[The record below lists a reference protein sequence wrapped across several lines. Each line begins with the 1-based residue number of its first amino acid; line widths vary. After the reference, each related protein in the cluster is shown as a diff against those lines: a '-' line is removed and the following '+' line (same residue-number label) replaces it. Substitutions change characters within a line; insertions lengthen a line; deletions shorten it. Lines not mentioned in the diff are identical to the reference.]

1 MRKLLLLACLAS
13 TLHSACAP
21 KTVPLPVVTAPRFPD
36 FMKPA
41 VPAALAGSPI
51 AQYHERAWTFLQA
64 GDLQRAD
71 SEISAALKTDPGF
84 FTADIDAAYV
94 ALARKDPQAAVGR
107 FDRAL
112 RRQPADVPALVGK
125 GLALSAL
132 DRSAEA
138 LEAFQAA
145 LASDPSLSDIGRRVE
160 VLKFRGL
167 ERSVAEARRAAQ
179 AGRTEEAVHAYRA
192 AIGSSPE
199 SAFLYREV
207 AEVERQRG
215 ELDAALADFRKA
227 LEIEPSDSSSQAR
240 IAEVLEARGDL
251 TGAIDAYTAALAIA
265 PDPQLEARREAIR
278 TRIELA
284 NLPEEYRAIETTPRL
299 TRGGLA
305 ALVGVRLGPWLQ
317 RLDQGDVEV
326 MTDIRSHWAE
336 RWILDVARAG
346 VLDPFANHTFQPRA
360 EVRKSDL
367 AQLARRLLTR
377 AGMVPQ
383 TRLASWQEA
392 RLSFPDVPAAHVAYP
407 AASFAVSCGVLARE
421 PNGSFQPSRVVT
433 GQEGAAA
440 VDRLRALMEPPS
452 GQRPV
457 RQ

>member
-1 MRKLLLLACLAS
+1 MRKFWPLACLAFA
-13 TLHSACAP
+13 LQIACAP
-21 KTVPLPVVTAPRFPD
+21 KTVDLPVVTAPRFPD

-41 VPAALAGSPI
+41 VPAALAGSAI
-51 AQYHERAWTFLQA
+51 AQHHERAWTFLQA

-71 SEISAALKTDPGF
+71 TEIGAALKTDPGF
-84 FTADIDAAYV
+84 FTAEIDSAYV

-112 RRQPADVPALVGK
+112 RRQPTDVSALVGK
-125 GLALSAL
+125 GMALTSL

-145 LASDPSLSDIGRRVE
+145 LTSDPSLVDIGRRVE

-167 ERSVAEARRAAQ
+167 ERSVADARRAAQ
-179 AGRTEEAVHAYRA
+179 AGRTEEAAKAYRA
-192 AIGSSPE
+192 ALGSSPE
-199 SAFLYREV
+199 SAFLYREL

-227 LEIEPSDSSSQAR
+227 VELEPGDGSSQTR
-240 IAEVLEARGDL
+240 IAELLEARGDL
-251 TGAIDAYTAALAIA
+251 TGAIEAYTAALAIA
-265 PDPQLEARREAIR
+265 PDAQLEAKREAIR
-278 TRIELA
+278 TRIERA
-284 NLPEEYRAIETTPRL
+284 SLPEEYRAIETTPRL
-299 TRGGLA
+299 TRGELA
-305 ALVGVRLGPWLQ
+305 ALVGVRLSPWLL
-317 RLDQGDVEV
+317 RPDQGDVEV

-346 VLDPFANHTFQPRA
+346 VMDPFANHTFQPRA

-377 AGMVPQ
+377 VGMVPQ
-383 TRLASWQEA
+383 RRLASWQEA

-407 AASFAVSCGVLARE
+407 AASFAVSCGVLTRE

-440 VDRLRALMEPPS
+440 IDRLRALMEPPS
-452 GQRPV
+452 GPRPV